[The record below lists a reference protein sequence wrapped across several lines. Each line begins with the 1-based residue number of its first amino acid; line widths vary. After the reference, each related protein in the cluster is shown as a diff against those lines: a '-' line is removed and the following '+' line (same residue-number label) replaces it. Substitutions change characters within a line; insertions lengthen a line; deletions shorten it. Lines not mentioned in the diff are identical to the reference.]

1 LECSGFAFDGPIGGC
16 LARFVEDMYAMK
28 RFATSPEER
37 LMAKLC
43 LNSVYGKF
51 IQKVPTGRESVY
63 PMFDVVDDDEQLRY
77 RDHNMVTGGYRAGGL
92 YHPAIASLITGNVRA
107 QVHRYEHKYESLMTS
122 TDGFLSLLDP
132 DPADIGPELGKLKVK
147 SGALSL
153 WRERL
158 YWFDSD
164 DGEDAW
170 ALHGFR
176 ARLPVLQTIPLE
188 PGIYDYRATGVVGL
202 RDSLRALSTEHGEP
216 GQRFEPG
223 QFVDLPFQLDLT
235 NITARSPLLIDNAN
249 TKEILDSLTAQW

>member
-1 LECSGFAFDGPIGGC
+1 
-16 LARFVEDMYAMK
+16 MYAMK
-28 RFATSPEER
+28 RFAASPEER

-51 IQKVPTGRESVY
+51 IQKVPTGQESVF
-63 PMFDVVDDDEQLRY
+63 PMFDIVEDDETLRY
-77 RDHNMVTGGYRAGGL
+77 RDHHMIEGGYRAGGL

-122 TDGFLSLLDP
+122 TDGFLSLHDP

-147 SGALSL
+147 TGSLSL

-164 DGEDAW
+164 NGPDEDAY

-176 ARLPVLQTIPLE
+176 AKLPVLQTIPLE

-202 RDSLRALSTEHGEP
+202 RDSLRVLTTERGMP
-216 GQRFEPG
+216 GRRFAPG
-223 QFVDLPFQLDLT
+223 QFVEMPFQLDLT
-235 NITARSPLLIDNAN
+235 NIAARSPLRMDNVHV
-249 TKEILDSLTAQW
+249 